1 MILVFSVL
9 ICYRTC
15 REEQLSRGTIVA
27 SDIVAKDIVAR
38 ELVGRDIVARDFVA
52 RDMGTGSI

>member
-27 SDIVAKDIVAR
+27 RNIVARDIVA
-38 ELVGRDIVARDFVA
+38 RDIVARDFVA
-52 RDMGTGSI
+52 RDIEGH